1 MYGVENKL
9 LSQIQNY
16 LTNCQQHVLLNGQ
29 ICYSKSMTGLCFRS
43 FVIFN
48 LYKQFTCWFKVNMQ
62 NTFRYMSLFSK
73 INGIDISN
81 NDNKELVKISRWAYQ
96 WKMLF
101 NPDINKQA
109 AEVYFSQRYEKC
121 LSSPIIFSNNNVL
134 TSPSQKLLS
143 CLG

>member
-1 MYGVENKL
+1 
-9 LSQIQNY
+9 
-16 LTNCQQHVLLNGQ
+16 
-29 ICYSKSMTGLCFRS
+29 
-43 FVIFN
+43 
-48 LYKQFTCWFKVNMQ
+48 MQ

-109 AEVYFSQRYEKC
+109 TEVYFSQRYENVC
-121 LSSPIIFSNNNVL
+121 LHQLFL
-134 TSPSQKLLS
+134 ATTMY
-143 CLG
+143 